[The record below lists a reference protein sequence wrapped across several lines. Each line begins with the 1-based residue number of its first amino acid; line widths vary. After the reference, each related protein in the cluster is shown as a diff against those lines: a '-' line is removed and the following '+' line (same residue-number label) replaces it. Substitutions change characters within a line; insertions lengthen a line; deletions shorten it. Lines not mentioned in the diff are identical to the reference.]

1 MYLQLC
7 FIGTLITVSNLI
19 RIEKCLLCVNLLSR
33 SFVKWNRPSNGPYIW
48 YLCCCCF
55 TDLYIVCV
63 FYVTI
68 HSIKSIMMPT
78 SYSQNAQSC
87 QFVDCHKVSS
97 FTLLF
102 LPLLPMKCR
111 NFTTK
116 SLINN
121 ICICVQ
127 HVETCIFVSNLVKY
141 KCNTEASIYTND
153 LRVSFYFI
161 MIKYHWLCVIIVVC
175 NKIPVFIVRWFF
187 KNEKWYAKWT
197 WAYE

>member
-1 MYLQLC
+1 MDHT
-7 FIGTLITVSNLI
+7 FGI
-19 RIEKCLLCVNLLSR
+19 
-33 SFVKWNRPSNGPYIW
+33 FVAVV
-48 YLCCCCF
+48 F
-55 TDLYIVCV
+55 LYIVCV

-87 QFVDCHKVSS
+87 QFDDCHKVSS

-161 MIKYHWLCVIIVVC
+161 MIKYH
-175 NKIPVFIVRWFF
+175 
-187 KNEKWYAKWT
+187 
-197 WAYE
+197 